1 MITEFKK
8 LTVIGLALMALAA
21 VTVSTQAQVPTY
33 AAQTLWSTNG
43 TTAVTAA
50 AATTLNAV
58 IDCRKQAT
66 FTLAITAQCDTS
78 GGAISLMLL
87 PSLDG
92 ITYGSQVA
100 GSGFKTVGF
109 TPTTAGVTMI
119 TNINTLGVGYWKAT
133 YLTND
138 TGAAVT
144 NFSVKYAIKISAP

>member
-1 MITEFKK
+1 MFKK
-8 LTVIGLALMALAA
+8 ITVIGLALMALAV
-21 VTVSTQAQVPTY
+21 VTVSTQAQQPTY
-33 AAQTLWSTNG
+33 AAQSLWSTNG
-43 TTAVTAA
+43 ATSVPAA

-78 GGAISLMLL
+78 GGAISLYLT

-92 ITYGSQVA
+92 ITYGSALA

-109 TPTTAGVTMI
+109 TPTTAGLTMI
-119 TNINTLGVGYWKAT
+119 TNINSLGAGYWKVT

-144 NFSVKYAIKISAP
+144 NFSVKYGVKISAP

>member
-1 MITEFKK
+1 MIKKFKK

-33 AAQTLWSTNG
+33 QAQTLWSISG
-43 TTAVTAA
+43 AGAVPAA
-50 AATTLNAV
+50 AATNMNAV

-66 FTLAITAQCDTS
+66 FTLAITAQCDTG

-87 PSLDG
+87 PTLDG

-119 TNINTLGVGYWKAT
+119 TNINTLGCGYWKVT

-144 NFSVKYAIKISAP
+144 NFSVKYGVKISAP